1 MASFTD
7 SPIKFNPYISQQ
19 PVEAMVKVGMQKE
32 AAYQEGVQKIQTQID
47 NIAGLD
53 VVRDVDKAYL
63 QSKLNQLGNN
73 LKTVAAGDFSNFQMV
88 NAVGGMTK
96 QLAGDSGVQ
105 NAVASTARYRKEL
118 GLLQKD
124 VTDGKDNPANTVKF
138 QKQASKWLNSGNVS
152 DSFSASYVPP
162 RDVWAKIK
170 DIAKEVGVDET
181 TAQQLFSTNTDGTP
195 LVGKDNKPI
204 FNNIMVEKTLKGKD
218 AGKILKAFEM
228 GLSPGDYQQLAINGE
243 YQNSGLDSN
252 ALKQRILTD
261 SKQQMD
267 FIENKVQDLK
277 VALANESSKNEKD
290 PKTIGNLQDQLE
302 YFQKSLKQSEQSR
315 EANLAKADSNPD
327 AVRGSLYTND
337 YLHTMSKTLSSQ
349 DVSTK
354 NTVSPLFEITM
365 KQNEFNRS
373 IQRDKVADAQFR
385 ITRQDKL
392 AENAANRED
401 KALDRQDK
409 ALEMFLKYGVKT
421 PGLKLPPGTMVGG
434 ERLNEAIPDIEK
446 DAIKNV
452 VEEQFSDSV
461 AELNEMNYKLTLKY
475 FENINKKAP
484 GESDAAYSNRMKKA
498 IDQYA
503 RGNKEQAADF
513 QTGDVNTFTARF
525 AGKQLQ
531 NWSTNPKSVPQEY
544 RGLIEDQS
552 NLAKELDLQSEK
564 IAAVKKEARVI
575 AKAQGLTTM
584 TDKEI
589 KDNIKEA
596 TVYIDPRRQPNSPLA
611 GQTIHLSKQDVAD
624 FSALHPE
631 IYNTFGGWTVDSDQ
645 EKRQELSKKRL
656 TLKYGTGLNILDR
669 QLFDIS
675 SVKGELG
682 GSVNT
687 FGRVNPAVAQAGKF
701 INNSDYQ
708 KLAKIESDLYLKK
721 GIVKQPTSVA
731 LYRGEDKPE
740 DFDARVSSVVDKYN
754 LDGKM
759 LASEGVSTADIQ
771 AAILGK
777 DGKAVKIVS
786 YPGIGNNPTTHVLRV
801 TTANKGAVNMT
812 IDDSDYRMLTRSNP
826 PENEATPRVVEKLS
840 FSDTTNSS
848 GTPEGAWWSSK
859 DFVNFKSKT
868 HSLTGD
874 LVKDVSN
881 PNIVHM
887 RVYLHDKRNPSAPPE
902 IITIPEPINTFNE
915 DGSYSNKLDYL
926 PAGLSVQNLEQ
937 FRKQ

>member
-7 SPIKFNPYISQQ
+7 SPVKFNPYIAQQ
-19 PVEAMVKVGMQKE
+19 PVEAMAKVGMQKQ

-73 LKTVAAGDFSNFQMV
+73 LRTVAAGDFSNFQMV

-96 QLAGDSGVQ
+96 QLAGDTGVQ

-124 VTDGKDNPANTVKF
+124 VTEGKDNPANTIKF
-138 QKQASKWLNSGNVS
+138 QKQASKWLNSGNVE
-152 DSFSASYVPP
+152 DSFGASYIPP

-181 TAQQLFSTNTDGTP
+181 TAQQLFQTDANGTP
-195 LVGKDNKPI
+195 LTDKNNKPL

-228 GLSPGDYQQLAINGE
+228 GLTPGDYQQLAINGE
-243 YQNSGLDSN
+243 YQNSGLDGD
-252 ALKQRILTD
+252 ALKQRIITD
-261 SKQQMD
+261 SKQQID
-267 FIENKVQDLK
+267 FFDNKVQDLK
-277 VALANESSKNEKD
+277 VALVNELNKNEKD
-290 PKTIGNLQDQLE
+290 TAKIGSIQEQLE
-302 YFQKSLKQSEQSR
+302 YFQKSLAKSEQGRDS
-315 EANLAKADSNPD
+315 NLAKADSNPD

-337 YLHTMSKTLSSQ
+337 YLHSMSKALSSQ
-349 DVSTK
+349 EVATK
-354 NTVSPLFEITM
+354 NSVSPLFEITM
-365 KQNEFNRS
+365 KQNEFNRQ
-373 IQRDKVADAQFR
+373 IQNDKVQQAQFR

-392 AENAANRED
+392 AENAAVRED
-401 KALDRQDK
+401 KALDRADK
-409 ALEMFLKYGVKT
+409 ALELFLKYGVKT

-452 VEEQFSDSV
+452 VEEQYSDSV
-461 AELNEMNYKLTLKY
+461 TELNAMNYKLTLKY
-475 FENINKKAP
+475 FENINKKLP
-484 GESDAAYSNRMKKA
+484 GESDGDYSNRMKKA

-513 QTGDVNTFTARF
+513 KTGDVNTFTARF

-531 NWSTNPKSVPQEY
+531 SWSTNPKSVPQEY

-552 NLAKELDLQSEK
+552 NLAKELDLQGQK
-564 IAAVKKEARVI
+564 IAAVKKEARGI
-575 AKAQGLTTM
+575 AKAQGLTSI

-589 KDNIKEA
+589 KDNIKET
-596 TVYIDPRRQPNSPLA
+596 TVYVDPRRQRDSPLA

-624 FSALHPE
+624 FANLHPE
-631 IYNTFGGWTVDSDQ
+631 IHNTFGGWTVDREQ
-645 EKRQELSKKRL
+645 EQRQELSKKRL
-656 TLKYGTGLNILDR
+656 TLKYGNGLNILER

-682 GSVNT
+682 GTVNT
-687 FGRVNPAVAQAGKF
+687 VGRVNPAVAAAGKF
-701 INNSDYQ
+701 INSSDYG
-708 KLAKIESDLYLKK
+708 KLSKIESELYLKK
-721 GIVKQPTSVA
+721 GVVKQPSSVA

-754 LDGKM
+754 LEGKI
-759 LASEGVSTADIQ
+759 LSSEGVTTADIQ

-777 DGKAVKIVS
+777 DGKAVKIIS
-786 YPGIGNNPTTHVLRV
+786 YPGLGNAPTTHVLRV
-801 TTANKGAVNMT
+801 TTATKGAVNMT
-812 IDDSDYRMLTRSNP
+812 IDDNDYRVLTRSNP
-826 PENEATPRVVEKLS
+826 PENEAIPQVMEKLS
-840 FSDTTNSS
+840 FGDSTNTTGS
-848 GTPEGAWWSSK
+848 PEGAWWPSNK
-859 DFVNFKSKT
+859 FVNFKSKT

-874 LVKDVSN
+874 LVKDASN

-887 RVYLHDKRNPSAPPE
+887 RVYVHDKRNPSAPPE
-902 IITIPEPINTFNE
+902 VITIPEPINTFNE

-926 PAGLSVQNLEQ
+926 PAGLSEQNLEQ